1 MDEIAASI
9 NLSELNHRTDEQV
22 TFIQGILKDLQP
34 LQTKMLG
41 EKTVRAISKG
51 ATFETIQGGRH
62 LNFMEVISVLS
73 NLATLTQIVV
83 LSILAIRKLR
93 ANAAWKIEYQEE
105 LKKAVTE
112 KIKNHVELS
121 DLNSL
126 IASDPI
132 ILDRIIE
139 KVTTAPGS
147 PELK

>member
-9 NLSELNHRTDEQV
+9 KLSELNHRTDEQV

-83 LSILAIRKLR
+83 LAILAIRKLR

>member
-83 LSILAIRKLR
+83 LAILAIRKLR
-93 ANAAWKIEYQEE
+93 ANAAWKAEYQEE
-105 LKKAVTE
+105 VKKAVAE
-112 KIKNHVELS
+112 KIRNHIELS
-121 DLNSL
+121 DLSSL
-126 IASDPI
+126 IASDQV

-147 PELK
+147 PALK